1 MYSRDEKYPSELHE
15 SREGAYRVIITISRS
30 NIFHFHICSCWLRN
44 DMFIH
49 LSLLGISSLLCICV
63 TLPPLYNYMDSIVR
77 FSKRDFDYCEVNSFP
92 LSQIFD
98 THLLEN
104 NAGRGKEYRWANGQQ
119 KPKRCVQLLQSN
131 NASTEC
137 PVFPRMSRYI
147 TPFEAFVYEL
157 QPIGYKTL

>member
-30 NIFHFHICSCWLRN
+30 NIFHFHVWSYWLRN

-77 FSKRDFDYCEVNSFP
+77 FSKRDFDYCEVNFFSALANLWHTFVRK
-92 LSQIFD
+92 Q
-98 THLLEN
+98 
-104 NAGRGKEYRWANGQQ
+104 RWTWKGISVS
-119 KPKRCVQLLQSN
+119 KW
-131 NASTEC
+131 STEAEEMRTALTIQQC
-137 PVFPRMSRYI
+137 FNRMPRFSKNVQVYY
-147 TPFEAFVYEL
+147 PFWGIRLWTSAHRL
-157 QPIGYKTL
+157 